1 MEESSVNSDLTF
13 YSSNFAK
20 PGEETG
26 TSDLTFNSSVN
37 HGPEEKGITES
48 TEDISTESQES
59 LEISQSLLAWFWF
72 VPLSG

>member
-1 MEESSVNSDLTF
+1 MNSDLTF

-37 HGPEEKGITES
+37 HGPEEKGIIAS
-48 TEDISTESQES
+48 SEDISTESEES
-59 LEISQSLLAWFWF
+59 MEISQRLLA
-72 VPLSG
+72 